1 MTPVSLASVAASLV
15 SLLLSVWLLV
25 SSHSAQGL
33 QRELQEQQ
41 QQLQNK
47 QQDVQA
53 QQQRLQMQQDQ
64 INTGQSVSNV
74 APQIIQAMGNA
85 VIKNDNQRLKGILAA
100 YKIEV
105 SEKKPDDKGGDKK
118 PAPKPATPPATPSST
133 TNQ

>member
-41 QQLQNK
+41 QNLQNK

-53 QQQRLQMQQDQ
+53 QQQRLQLQQDQ
-64 INTGQSVSNV
+64 INTGNSVSNV

-85 VIKNDNQRLKGILAA
+85 VIKNKNEKLRGVLSR

-105 SEKKPDDKGGDKK
+105 SEKKADDKA
-118 PAPKPATPPATPSST
+118 PASTPKPTAPATSGT

>member
-41 QQLQNK
+41 QALQNK
-47 QQDVQA
+47 QQDTQA
-53 QQQRLQMQQDQ
+53 QQQRLQLQQDQ
-64 INTGQSVSNV
+64 INTGNSVSNV

-85 VIKNDNQRLKGILAA
+85 VIKNKNDKLRGVLDK
-100 YKIEV
+100 YKISV
-105 SEKKPDDKGGDKK
+105 SEKKADDKTA
-118 PAPKPATPPATPSST
+118 PAPSAPAPATPQNP
-133 TNQ
+133 